1 MTTPTNPTPDHAPG
15 STTGDLIGSTT
26 DGTTDAT
33 TGNALDSATGN
44 VSSIAT
50 DNTTGG
56 EGSGTTGATADDGG
70 GGGSGLPGVAR
81 ELAEIAHVLRE
92 ASAHVTA
99 ALGDPQVAAAA
110 CRAPREG
117 WRAQRA
123 LVRAITDPA
132 GLGWAPSG
140 GVLGV
145 LGAKIGGLAGTSSLP
160 VAVMTTSLRL
170 RIAAVART
178 DPALT
183 DDPLVSRLIEAAGEG
198 RAGVVG
204 ALRDLVGERG
214 AAGALT
220 AVSPVFSEVLALRA
234 LLDRNPLNDH
244 TAWLIATGMGAAT
257 ADPLTGLSNRAI
269 ARLDRGFGAA
279 VRAEPSPREAARFCE
294 EASLLGLLGDLR
306 AIGPTGRALVLTVR
320 GPDGVERYVLLAPGM
335 RMGVPDDAS
344 PADLLGA
351 FSSTVQ
357 DSGPYSRSLTKAL
370 ADHRIPD
377 GADLAMIGHSAG
389 GAAVMSLS
397 QDAALNARYRLTH
410 VIAIGSPIDFKE
422 PADPATWVASVT
434 NQHDIIPSLDGQGAG
449 NCFTERPGRYVV
461 DYTDPTHLFPACHSL
476 EHYAANIEHDLPEA
490 RAHIER
496 QLAPYTGPVV
506 QRRLYQLYDDARR
519 PAGFPFLTVA
529 SRAAPTPDGPVELP
543 ARTSDAATLT
553 AWFATDAASAAAVL
567 GDADGAVPVR
577 AGGRSLVALHVHD
590 HRESTL
596 GPHHEISLGVLVH
609 DPWCPRPVG
618 VWLDLLHRPHLRG
631 AGLWTLATALSTPA
645 AGAAHRNLWS
655 DDAFTAPTRVRLDA
669 RSAAVTIDTPH
680 DRILTFAG
688 SLGAS
693 SPAHSGDLVLYSVLA
708 GATLRSLVHTH
719 GPSRLH
725 LAPRARLAA
734 AGDHPL
740 ADRLRALGLD
750 GARPMLCLS
759 SPHRMLRR
767 DAGTPVFPA

>member
-1 MTTPTNPTPDHAPG
+1 MTTPDNTAGN
-15 STTGDLIGSTT
+15 
-26 DGTTDAT
+26 T
-33 TGNALDSATGN
+33 TGNATDSATGPAAED
-44 VSSIAT
+44 VI
-50 DNTTGG
+50 
-56 EGSGTTGATADDGG
+56 GG
-70 GGGSGLPGVAR
+70 GGGAVGLPGAAR
-81 ELAEIAHVLRE
+81 ELAEIAHALRE
-92 ASAHVTA
+92 ASAHATA
-99 ALGDPQVAAAA
+99 VLCDARVAAAA

-145 LGAKIGGLAGTSSLP
+145 LGAKLGEFAGTTSLP

-170 RIAAVART
+170 RIAAVALAE
-178 DPALT
+178 PALT
-183 DDPLVSRLIEAAGEG
+183 GDPLVRRLIEAAGQG
-198 RAGVVG
+198 RGGVAG

-279 VRAEPSPREAARFCE
+279 VRTDPAPREAARFCR
-294 EASLLGLLGDLR
+294 EASLLGLLGDLA
-306 AIGPTGRALVLTVR
+306 AIGPSGRALVLTVR

-351 FSSTVQ
+351 FSSTVR
-357 DSGPYSRSLTKAL
+357 DSGPYSRSLAKAI
-370 ADHRIPD
+370 ADHRIPA

-410 VIAIGSPIDFKE
+410 VVAIGSPIDFKE
-422 PADPATWVASVT
+422 PANPATWVASIT
-434 NQHDIIPSLDGQGAG
+434 NRHDIIPSLDGQGAG
-449 NCFTERPGRYVV
+449 NCFATRPGWYVV
-461 DYTDPTHLFPACHSL
+461 DYTDPAHLFPACHSL

-490 RAHIER
+490 RAVVER
-496 QLAPYTGPVV
+496 RLAPYTGPVV
-506 QRRLYQLYDDARR
+506 RRRLYQLYDDARR

-529 SRAAPTPDGPVELP
+529 TRAASTPDGPVELP

-553 AWFATDAASAAAVL
+553 AWFSIDAASAAEVL
-567 GDADGAVPVR
+567 GEADGAVPVR
-577 AGGRSLVALHVHD
+577 VAGRSLVALHVHD
-590 HRESTL
+590 HRQSTL
-596 GPHHEISLGVLVH
+596 GPHQEVTLGLLVH
-609 DPWCPRPVG
+609 DPWCPRPAG
-618 VWLDLLHRPHLRG
+618 VWLDLLRRPYLRG

-655 DDAFTAPTRVRLDA
+655 EHAVTAPIGVRLDG
-669 RSAAVTIDTPH
+669 RAAALTVGTAD
-680 DRILTFAG
+680 DRVLAFSGT
-688 SLGAS
+688 LGPS
-693 SPAHSGDLVLYSVLA
+693 SPARSGDLVVYSTLA
-708 GATLRSLVHTH
+708 GETLRTLVHTH
-719 GPSRLH
+719 GQARLH
-725 LAPRARLAA
+725 PAPRARLDIG
-734 AGDHPL
+734 AGDDPP
-740 ADRLRALGLD
+740 AARLRALGLD
-750 GARPMLCLS
+750 GARPILCLG
-759 SPHRMLRR
+759 SPHQMLRR
-767 DAGTPVFPA
+767 DAGSLVFPA

>member
-1 MTTPTNPTPDHAPG
+1 MTAPDKPGPALGSAADAAGPAP
-15 STTGDLIGSTT
+15 D
-26 DGTTDAT
+26 
-33 TGNALDSATGN
+33 N
-44 VSSIAT
+44 V
-50 DNTTGG
+50 TGG
-56 EGSGTTGATADDGG
+56 AAGGA
-70 GGGSGLPGVAR
+70 GLPAAAR
-81 ELAEIAHVLRE
+81 ELAEIAHALRE
-92 ASAHVTA
+92 ASAHATA
-99 ALGDPQVAAAA
+99 VLGDPQVAAAA

-145 LGAKIGGLAGTSSLP
+145 LGAKIGGFAGTSSLP

-183 DDPLVSRLIEAAGEG
+183 GDPLVGRLIEAAGEG
-198 RAGVVG
+198 RAGVAG

-269 ARLDRGFGAA
+269 ARLDRGLGAA
-279 VRAEPSPREAARFCE
+279 VRAEPSSREAARFCRD
-294 EASLLGLLGDLR
+294 ASLLGLLGDLR

-320 GPDGVERYVLLAPGM
+320 GPDDVERYVLLAPGM

-357 DSGPYSRSLTKAL
+357 DSGPYSRSLAKAI
-370 ADHRIPD
+370 ADHRIPA

-397 QDAALNARYRLTH
+397 RDAALNARYRLTH
-410 VIAIGSPIDFKE
+410 VVAIGSPIDFKE
-422 PADPATWVASVT
+422 PANPATWVASIT

-449 NCFTERPGRYVV
+449 NCFADRPDRYVV

-476 EHYAANIEHDLPEA
+476 EHYAANIEHDLPDA

-496 QLAPYTGPVV
+496 RLAPYTGPVV
-506 QRRLYQLYDDARR
+506 QRRLYQLYDDPRR

-529 SRAAPTPDGPVELP
+529 ARAEPTPDGPVELP

-553 AWFATDAASAAAVL
+553 AWFATDAAADAAAAVL
-567 GDADGAVPVR
+567 AGADGAVPVR
-577 AGGRSLVALHVHD
+577 VAGRSLVALSVRD
-590 HRESTL
+590 HRASTL
-596 GPHHEISLGVLVH
+596 GPHQEITLGLLVH

-618 VWLDLLHRPHLRG
+618 VWLDLLRRPHLRG

-645 AGAAHRNLWS
+645 AGTAHRNLWS
-655 DDAFTAPTRVRLDA
+655 EHAFTATTRVRLNA
-669 RSAAVTIDTPH
+669 RSAAVTVDTQH
-680 DRILTFAG
+680 DRVLTFAG
-688 SLGAS
+688 PLGPS
-693 SPAHSGDLVLYSVLA
+693 SPAHSGDLVLYSTLA

-725 LAPRARLAA
+725 PAPRARLHA

-740 ADRLRALGLD
+740 ADLLRALGLD
-750 GARPMLCLS
+750 GARPVLCRTGR
-759 SPHRMLRR
+759 HQMLRR
-767 DAGTPVFPA
+767 DAGAPVFPA